1 MGFGISVR
9 RLPSLRSYA
18 ACATYFNRTDKPRGS
33 TWGDFERPLDSPR
46 QYHKRI
52 TDLGDAFALYLYK
65 TPLVT
70 YIETG
75 EVEVILHASVSSRS
89 FLSCFLPRGI
99 DYYNHGGG
107 HLLLQVDTPEGCK
120 YLQVGSG
127 TTRLKPAIAAGEWE
141 VLTELPTR
149 TRLQL
154 DRKAAAEVRK
164 LALPFVNWAQAT
176 EKLTGKRF
184 NVWLPRSG
192 LRAHDLEPML
202 KTPEHW
208 PLLADQLYQTREQVM
223 TTLYQRFNVRKEVP
237 IPDTEKPRRAVTGE
251 LQYT

>member
-1 MGFGISVR
+1 MGFGISTR
-9 RLPSLRSYA
+9 RLPTLTSYA
-18 ACATYFNRTDKPRGS
+18 ACATYFRRTDKPRGNS
-33 TWGDFERPLDSPR
+33 WGDLERPLDSPR

-70 YIETG
+70 YIENG
-75 EVEVILHASVSSRS
+75 EVEVILHASQSSRS

-99 DYYNHGGG
+99 NYYNHGDR
-107 HLLLQVDTPEGCK
+107 LLLQVNTPEGCK
-120 YLQVGSG
+120 YLQAGSD

-141 VLTELPTR
+141 VLTKLPTR
-149 TRLQL
+149 TRLEF
-154 DRKAAAEVRK
+154 DRKAGAEVRK

-184 NVWLPRSG
+184 NAWPPNKPPMDGVE
-192 LRAHDLEPML
+192 AML